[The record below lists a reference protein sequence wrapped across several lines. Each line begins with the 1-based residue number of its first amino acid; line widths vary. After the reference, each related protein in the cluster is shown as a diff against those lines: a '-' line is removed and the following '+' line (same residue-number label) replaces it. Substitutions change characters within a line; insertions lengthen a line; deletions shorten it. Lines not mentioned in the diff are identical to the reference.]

1 MITTLLIILYIVIIA
16 TIAVIIVN
24 TSTPPKAIAYLFLLI
39 LFPVGGIIIYLTVGI
54 NHRTYKLYNKKLEV
68 DKNIFFELKEQLK
81 NYTEKTLS
89 TSKNNL
95 GHFYNLTKFI
105 HKENVLTNSNKV
117 SLLLNGERKFPEVIE
132 ALKAAKNHIHIEYY
146 IYQNDTIG
154 QEIGEVLKEKAKQ
167 GVKVRFIYDDF
178 GSKDIRKSFV
188 KSLIDSG
195 VEAYPFYKIK
205 WLLLANRINY
215 RNHRKIIVID
225 GEVGF
230 VGGVNVS
237 ERYINPNKFNC
248 YWRDTHIKIEGLAVL
263 NLQRVFLAD
272 WNFCADQNVIVE
284 EELFP
289 VGNQEKTSEHK
300 QLVQVISSGPDSDH
314 PDIMYALIQAIL
326 LSKKEILITTP
337 YFVPRASFLDALK
350 IASLSGVTIKLLVP
364 SISDSKLVNGVSNS
378 FYKEVLEIGVEVYRY
393 KKGFV
398 HAKTMVF
405 DELVCSVGTAN
416 LDERS
421 FELNFEIN
429 ALIYDKEFAVELKKA
444 FLEDLKHSK
453 KIELSQWNSRPVLIR
468 FTERVAR
475 LLAPIL

>member
-1 MITTLLIILYIVIIA
+1 MFTTLFLILYIAIIFTVAVVII
-16 TIAVIIVN
+16 N
-24 TSTPPKAIAYLFLLI
+24 TATPPKAIAYLFLLI
-39 LFPVGGIIIYLTVGI
+39 FFPVGGIIIYLTVGI

-68 DKNIFFELKEQLK
+68 DKGIFIELKEQLK
-81 NYTEKTLS
+81 NYTKKTLS
-89 TSKNNL
+89 TSKVQL
-95 GHFYNLTKFI
+95 KHFYNLSKFI
-105 HKENVLTNSNKV
+105 HQENVLTSNNKV
-117 SLLLNGERKFPEVIE
+117 SLLLNGERKFPEVIK

-154 QEIGEVLKEKAKQ
+154 KQIGAVLKEKAAQ

-188 KSLIDSG
+188 DSLIESG

-215 RNHRKIIVID
+215 RNHRKIIVVD
-225 GEVGF
+225 GQVGF
-230 VGGVNVS
+230 IGGINVS
-237 ERYINPNKFNC
+237 DRYINPNKFNY

-272 WNFCADQNVIVE
+272 WNFCADQNVIVK

-289 VGNQEKTSEHK
+289 VDKQEITSDHT

-350 IASLSGVTIKLLVP
+350 IASLSGVNIKLLVP
-364 SISDSKLVNGVSNS
+364 SVSDSKLVNGVSNS
-378 FYKEVLEIGVEVYRY
+378 FYKEMLEIGVEVYRY

-398 HAKTMVF
+398 HAKTMIF
-405 DELVCSVGTAN
+405 DELISSVGTAN

-421 FELNFEIN
+421 FELNFEVN
-429 ALIYDKEFAVELKKA
+429 ALVYDKELAFQLKEA
-444 FLEDLKHSK
+444 FLEDLKHSE
-453 KIELSQWNSRPVLIR
+453 KIDIKQWNSRSVFIR
-468 FTERVAR
+468 FAERVAR
-475 LLAPIL
+475 LLAPVL

>member
-1 MITTLLIILYIVIIA
+1 M
-16 TIAVIIVN
+16 
-24 TSTPPKAIAYLFLLI
+24 
-39 LFPVGGIIIYLTVGI
+39 
-54 NHRTYKLYNKKLEV
+54 
-68 DKNIFFELKEQLK
+68 
-81 NYTEKTLS
+81 
-89 TSKNNL
+89 
-95 GHFYNLTKFI
+95 
-105 HKENVLTNSNKV
+105 
-117 SLLLNGERKFPEVIE
+117 
-132 ALKAAKNHIHIEYY
+132 
-146 IYQNDTIG
+146 
-154 QEIGEVLKEKAKQ
+154 
-167 GVKVRFIYDDF
+167 
-178 GSKDIRKSFV
+178 
-188 KSLIDSG
+188 
-195 VEAYPFYKIK
+195 
-205 WLLLANRINY
+205 LANRINY

-225 GEVGF
+225 GKVGF

-289 VGNQEKTSEHK
+289 VGNQEKESEDK

-350 IASLSGVTIKLLVP
+350 IASLSGVSIKLLVP

-421 FELNFEIN
+421 FDLNFEIN
-429 ALIYDKEFAVELKKA
+429 ALIYNKDFASQLKKA
-444 FLEDLKHSK
+444 FLEDLKDSE
-453 KIELSQWNSRPVLIR
+453 KIELNQWNNRPVLIR

>member
-1 MITTLLIILYIVIIA
+1 MITTLLIILYVAIVA
-16 TIAVIIVN
+16 TVAVIIIN
-24 TSTPPKAIAYLFLLI
+24 TSTPPKAIAYLFLII
-39 LFPVGGIIIYLTVGI
+39 LFPVGGIIIYLTIGI

-68 DKNIFFELKEQLK
+68 DKNIFFELKEKLK

-89 TSKNNL
+89 TSKNHL

-105 HKENVLTNSNKV
+105 HKENVLTNNNKV
-117 SLLLNGERKFPEVIE
+117 SLLLNGECKFPEVIK

-146 IYQNDTIG
+146 IFQNDTIG
-154 QEIGEVLKEKAKQ
+154 KQIGDVLKEKAKE
-167 GVKVRFIYDDF
+167 GIKIRFIYDDF

-188 KSLIDSG
+188 KSLIDCG

-225 GEVGF
+225 GKVGF

-248 YWRDTHIKIEGLAVL
+248 YWRDTHIKIKGLAVL

-272 WNFCADQNVIVE
+272 WNFCADQNVVIE

-289 VGNQEKTSEHK
+289 VENQENPSDYQ
-300 QLVQVISSGPDSDH
+300 QLVQIISSGPDSDH

-421 FELNFEIN
+421 FDLNFEIN
-429 ALIYDKEFAVELKKA
+429 ALVYDKDFASQLKNA
-444 FLEDLKHSK
+444 FMEDLKNSE
-453 KIELSQWNSRPVLIR
+453 KIDLSQWNNRPVLIR
-468 FTERVAR
+468 FTERLAR